1 MRRFFHTRA
10 GQIVLAIA
18 FFGLAIGIGQLSEKA
33 YLAIT
38 GPFDG
43 QKVEWTPGLLGTFEA
58 LSLFDTLVATLIV
71 AAIGGYS
78 MRELGFGTAKLRK
91 NIFEGSVYG
100 LAMPTLLIV
109 AISLLGGFSW
119 GTLNLHGA
127 QLAEYTL
134 GWFGVMVVLG
144 LFEEFVFR
152 GAPLQLL
159 TKALGFWPAALLM
172 SALFVAGHAGKP
184 NENIADLA
192 SVGLIGL
199 FVCYTVKRTGSIWW
213 AVAFHA
219 LFDYAALFVYGA
231 PNSGN
236 QGGKQLA
243 TRLLTG
249 TYHGPAWLTG
259 GHLGIEASWL
269 VFPLLALAATVFAIA
284 TMTPKSFA
292 EES

>member
-1 MRRFFHTRA
+1 MRRFFHTRP
-10 GQIVLAIA
+10 GQVVLAVI
-18 FFGLAIGIGQLSEKA
+18 FFGLAIGIGQLAQMA

-43 QKVEWTPGLLGTFEA
+43 QNVEWSPSLLGTFEA
-58 LSLFDTLVATLIV
+58 MSLVVVTIATLLVAW
-71 AAIGGYS
+71 IGGYPL
-78 MRELGFGTAKLRK
+78 RDLGFGTAKLRQ
-91 NIFEGSVYG
+91 NVLEGSAYG
-100 LAMPTLLIV
+100 FALPTLLIL
-109 AISLLGGFSW
+109 AILLLGGFSA
-119 GTLNLHGA
+119 GGLHLHGA
-127 QLAEYTL
+127 QLAKYVL
-134 GWFGVMVVLG
+134 AWFGVMIVLG

-172 SALFVAGHAGKP
+172 SALFVAAHAGKP
-184 NENIADLA
+184 HENVADLA

-213 AVAFHA
+213 AVGFHA

-243 TRLLTG
+243 TRLLTS

-259 GHLGIEASWL
+259 GQLGIESSWL

-284 TMTPKSFA
+284 TMAAKSFA